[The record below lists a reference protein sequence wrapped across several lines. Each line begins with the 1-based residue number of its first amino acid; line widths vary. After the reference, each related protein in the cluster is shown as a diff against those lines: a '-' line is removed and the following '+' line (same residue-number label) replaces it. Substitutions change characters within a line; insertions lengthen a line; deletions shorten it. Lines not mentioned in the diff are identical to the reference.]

1 MAGMTRRAALL
12 LLLAGVAMLGAT
24 AADAAVVVG
33 KISRIVGDGRATS
46 EGVVRVLAADAPIHQ
61 DEVVTTGVAARLEVT
76 LNDGT
81 VLTVGEKAR
90 IAIDSF
96 VYHPAGTVNRLKVA
110 VAGPFRIASAL
121 NKRVEV
127 RFVSGKLSKRP
138 GADVA
143 VTTPVATIGV
153 RGTDFWGGPI
163 DGHFGVFLIVGKVSV
178 VNAAGRALLA
188 ESGEGTN
195 IAGIGAPPGAL
206 TLWPADKVARALA
219 TVNFP

>member
-110 VAGPFRIASAL
+110 VAGPFR
-121 NKRVEV
+121 
-127 RFVSGKLSKRP
+127 FVSGKLSKLP